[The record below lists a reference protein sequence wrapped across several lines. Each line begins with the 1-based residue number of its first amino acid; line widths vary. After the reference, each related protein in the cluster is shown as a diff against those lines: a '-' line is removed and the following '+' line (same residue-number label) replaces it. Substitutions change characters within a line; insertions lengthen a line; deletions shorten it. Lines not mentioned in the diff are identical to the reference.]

1 MNHKTFV
8 LAGLGSFSLLPAL
21 GQTAQSQPNVI
32 FLVADDLGYGDLS
45 CYGATRVETPNVD
58 GLAQHGVCVLLM
70 RMRWHQL
77 VRLRATRCLRAN
89 IASVDQELTLLR
101 VMPA

>member
-58 GLAQHGVCVLLM
+58 GLAQHGVRFTDAHAV
-70 RMRWHQL
+70 
-77 VRLRATRCLRAN
+77 
-89 IASVDQELTLLR
+89 ASTSTPSRYSMLTGE
-101 VMPA
+101 

>member
-32 FLVADDLGYGDLS
+32 FLVADDLGYGRIGS
-45 CYGATRVETPNVD
+45 
-58 GLAQHGVCVLLM
+58 
-70 RMRWHQL
+70 
-77 VRLRATRCLRAN
+77 TRCAFY
-89 IASVDQELTLLR
+89 
-101 VMPA
+101 

>member
-32 FLVADDLGYGDLS
+32 FLVADDLGYGDLLWRNA
-45 CYGATRVETPNVD
+45 GGNGKR
-58 GLAQHGVCVLLM
+58 
-70 RMRWHQL
+70 
-77 VRLRATRCLRAN
+77 
-89 IASVDQELTLLR
+89 
-101 VMPA
+101 

>member
-1 MNHKTFV
+1 MIWAMATC
-8 LAGLGSFSLLPAL
+8 LAMAQRGWKR
-21 GQTAQSQPNVI
+21 QTLTDWLN
-32 FLVADDLGYGDLS
+32 
-45 CYGATRVETPNVD
+45 T
-58 GLAQHGVCVLLM
+58 VCVLLM